1 MKAGRIG
8 AGSAN
13 FHRYKSIE
21 VNEQRSRDIDN
32 LLINR
37 PLQGKD
43 NSQGSKHDAEEENH
57 QIYFNDYE

>member
-8 AGSAN
+8 AGSTN

-21 VNEQRSRDIDN
+21 VYERSREIDN

-43 NSQGSKHDAEEENH
+43 NSQGSKHDAEEEDQ

>member
-21 VNEQRSRDIDN
+21 VNERSREIDN

-37 PLQGKD
+37 PLKGKD
-43 NSQGSKHDAEEENH
+43 NYQGSKHDAEEEDQ